1 MSKLGKLL
9 CIGTDD
15 ERFIEDLMDDLDTL
29 GIRYPDMS
37 DVDATNTNEIIY
49 SLMYEIRN
57 AFERD
62 FSDYIVDHDIDF
74 DLDNFQVDIRTNCLD
89 SDYEIS
95 YVANYAKVPSS
106 NIVAVGD
113 KYRHITEK
121 ESWLLMGFDESDF
134 AKAHALYPQRYIG
147 GKECMC
153 GILYRQAGNSIVVP
167 VLQAIVREL
176 KQYF

>member
-29 GIRYPDMS
+29 GISYPDMS
-37 DVDATNTNEIIY
+37 DVDATDTNEIIY

-62 FSDYIVDHDIDF
+62 FSDYVISNDIEF
-74 DLDNFQVDIRTNCLD
+74 DLDNFQIDIRANCLA

-95 YVANYAKVPSS
+95 YNDEYASDGC
-106 NIVAVGD
+106 IDTYIAGD
-113 KYRHITEK
+113 SEK
-121 ESWLLMGFDESDF
+121 AFKELL
-134 AKAHALYPQRYIG
+134 
-147 GKECMC
+147 KEF
-153 GILYRQAGNSIVVP
+153 GIEV
-167 VLQAIVREL
+167 EDD
-176 KQYF
+176 